1 MKAWIIF
8 VVFLTS
14 FVAEAQTSAD
24 EFRMSSDKLLQLRT
38 EVETLSQEAQA
49 DSRRRQTELEALL
62 QRRSELTAQLQ
73 KEEMR
78 REQLKEKLKV
88 ESAKITPKGAP
99 TREDRQMLVGWAE
112 DLESWIARSL
122 PFRTEERLSQV
133 RALKTKLKT
142 ENNLEPLVSQLWSL
156 TDQELKLTQQ
166 NDFEVMEVSFPEG
179 RQKAEVARLGMMQMY
194 ALKTN
199 GEGVRAVRDG
209 ETWKWEA
216 AQNSD
221 EQKAIE
227 RICRRLSEQKG
238 QGYFQLPGLEGA
250 TL

>member
-1 MKAWIIF
+1 MKTWIIL
-8 VVFLTS
+8 FLAMMA
-14 FVAEAQTSAD
+14 FAAEAQTSAD
-24 EFRMSSDKLLQLRT
+24 EFRMGSEKLLQLRT

-49 DSRRRQTELEALL
+49 ESRRRQTELEALL
-62 QRRSELTAQLQ
+62 QRRTELTSQLQ

-88 ESAKITPKGAP
+88 ESSKITSKSAP
-99 TREDRQMLVGWAE
+99 TREDRRMLVGWAE
-112 DLESWIARSL
+112 DLENWIARSL

-133 RALKTKLKT
+133 RALKTKLKA

-156 TDQELKLTQQ
+156 TDQELKLTHQ

-199 GEGVRAVRDG
+199 GEAVRAVRDA
-209 ETWKWEA
+209 EVWKWQA

-221 EQKAIE
+221 EKKAIE

-238 QGYFQLPGLEGA
+238 QGYFQIPGLEGA